1 VAKVALLLIGGG
13 GHARSVIDV
22 IEAHQGYQIAG
33 VVEANPAIE
42 LVGGYQVLGQD
53 PDLPGLVKKTPHC
66 LITLGQIDSGQIRQ
80 ILFEKALQLG
90 AQFPVL
96 VSPLAYVSPHARI
109 GAGSVVMHH
118 ALVNSGASVGRNA
131 IVNSKALVEHDAVIG
146 DHTHVATGAI
156 VNGEVQIGHGCLIG
170 SGAVIKQG
178 VQIANNV
185 IIGAGARI
193 IRDIASPG
201 CYVDMGRELNQVEGL

>member
-1 VAKVALLLIGGG
+1 MKQLLLLGAG
-13 GHARSVIDV
+13 GHCRSCIDV
-22 IEAHQGYQIAG
+22 LEQTNDWHIAG
-33 VVEANPAIE
+33 IVDRIDASMTEVS
-42 LVGGYQVLGQD
+42 GYPVIGSDEDL
-53 PDLPGLVKKTPHC
+53 PDLRKTYESALVTVGQTASAEHRVRLFNLLNQLGFIQPGLV
-66 LITLGQIDSGQIRQ
+66 
-80 ILFEKALQLG
+80 
-90 AQFPVL
+90 
-96 VSPLAYVSPHARI
+96 SPQAYVSPHARI
-109 GAGSVVMHH
+109 GAGSVVMHQ
-118 ALVNSGASVGRNA
+118 ALVNTGASIGRNA

-156 VNGEVQIGHGCLIG
+156 VNGDVQIGHGCLIG
-170 SGAVIKQG
+170 SGAMIKQG